1 MAEFHE
7 QNELSST
14 LAPSSP
20 KQPLNSISTRIIF
33 FVFLSTFLTALV
45 VSWISIDTIHR
56 NLRRQIEA
64 RFPAVLERRVTA
76 FDAYLTEGHEA
87 LSERVATA
95 NLARLAFAKRP
106 DARRIGKSLQKLE
119 AASPRFSGMLL
130 QGPTG
135 AVLGSSGEASAL
147 SDTAALE
154 GSDAPIFSAVGTD
167 HAALAL
173 AQIPLNATDLADIEG
188 GVESESSA
196 RLIGIF
202 ELAPLAPNLTLEP
215 DEGPG
220 RIRLVS
226 RDGLVILGHELRT
239 ESKEPVPLP
248 HSALDHTSD
257 GLVNEYISE
266 MGDHMLASAGQLG
279 SADWILLVEAPFEEV
294 FEPVISVVKRVFLSD
309 LGIILL
315 FSFLAYRVTAAIMQP
330 IEALSEGAAR
340 ISQGDVEHEIPTPK
354 TNDEIGLLTRTF
366 NDMMRKLRQSQLEI
380 EADKR
385 RLTEQNEELHRAN
398 EVLAQLSITDGL
410 TKLHNHRYFQDHLTR
425 EIKRLSR
432 TGEALSMILIDL
444 DDFKQLNDRHG
455 HAAGDEVLV
464 SIAGLMNDSV
474 RESDLLA
481 RYGGEEFVILAPNTD
496 INGAVAIAE
505 KIRMTIESSSQI
517 VDDSMRP
524 IKVTISCGVAQY
536 RGNRKQFFQTADGAL
551 YDAKREGK
559 NCVIAREERP

>member
-14 LAPSSP
+14 LAPNSS

-64 RFPAVLERRVTA
+64 RFPAILERRITA
-76 FDAYLTEGHEA
+76 FDAYLTEGHES
-87 LSERVATA
+87 LSERVRAA
-95 NLARLAFAKRP
+95 DLAPLALARHP
-106 DARRIGKSLQKLE
+106 DARRIGRSLRKLE
-119 AASPRFSGMLL
+119 AASPRFAGMLL

-135 AVLGSSGEASAL
+135 TVLGSSGDVTALADITVLEASY
-147 SDTAALE
+147 
-154 GSDAPIFSAVGTD
+154 APIFSALGVD
-167 HAALAL
+167 HTALAL
-173 AQIPLNATDLADIEG
+173 AQIPLNTPGSADAEG
-188 GVESESSA
+188 RVEGEPGA

-202 ELAPLAPNLTLEP
+202 ELSPLAPSLSLEP
-215 DEGPG
+215 DEGSG
-220 RIRLVS
+220 RIRLLS
-226 RDGLVILGHELRT
+226 TSGLVLLGHEDTIESQEAVLIPASAFDRT
-239 ESKEPVPLP
+239 G
-248 HSALDHTSD
+248 D
-257 GLVNEYISE
+257 GGVKEYIGE
-266 MGDHMLASAGQLG
+266 MGDHRLASAGRLG
-279 SADWILLVEAPFEEV
+279 SADWILVVEAPFKEV
-294 FEPVISVVKRVFLSD
+294 FAPVLSVVKRVFLTD

-432 TGEALSMILIDL
+432 TGESLSMILIDL

-496 INGAVAIAE
+496 IHGAVAIAE
-505 KIRMTIESSSQI
+505 KIRMTVESSSQI

-524 IKVTISCGVAQY
+524 IKLTISCGVAQY

-551 YDAKREGK
+551 YDAKRQGK
-559 NCVIAREERP
+559 NCVFAREESP